1 MFTIPPLLRRTATL
15 FLPVLLLCLVLSPA
29 PSAAQDAAPDS
40 VAGTA
45 ADPVREPA
53 VGAMAI
59 EVAQAAICTAVEERE
74 PVGVAES
81 FPASIDRLYC
91 FTDLRGAEGET
102 VVHAWIHEGTTRA
115 RVELTARADRWR
127 TWSSKQI
134 LPAWTGQWE
143 VKVLTAEGAVL
154 HTSSFTV
161 E

>member
-1 MFTIPPLLRRTATL
+1 MFTISIAIRGMAGFAL
-15 FLPVLLLCLVLSPA
+15 LVLASLA
-29 PSAAQDAAPDS
+29 PTAALAQQADSSAAAGDS
-40 VAGTA
+40 VSASS
-45 ADPVREPA
+45 
-53 VGAMAI
+53 I
-59 EVAQAAICTAVEERE
+59 EVAEAAICTAVEERS
-74 PVGVAES
+74 PVGAADT

-115 RVELTARADRWR
+115 RVELSARGDRWR

-134 LPAWTGQWE
+134 LPEWTGSWE

-154 HTSSFTV
+154 HTLSFTV